1 MEIRVYYEDTDIS
14 GFVYH
19 SNYLNY
25 CERARSDIFFQ
36 RGISP
41 ISGNSHFVV
50 SKLNA
55 NFILSA
61 KFGDILTIQTCVLE
75 IKNFSVTLQQTI
87 FRGKEKIFQAEIIL
101 AHLIKEKLAKIDEK
115 TKQIFKTAD
124 FIS

>member
-25 CERARSDIFFQ
+25 CERARSEIFFQ
-36 RGISP
+36 KGISP

-61 KFGDILTIQTCVLE
+61 KFGDILTVQTSVLE
-75 IKNFSVTLQQTI
+75 IKNFSVKLQQTI
-87 FRGKEKIFQAEIIL
+87 FRDERKIFQAEITL
-101 AHLIKEKLAKIDEK
+101 AHLIGEKLSKIDEK
-115 TKQIFKTAD
+115 TKLIFA
-124 FIS
+124 

>member
-25 CERARSDIFFQ
+25 CERARSEIFFK
-36 RGISP
+36 RGLSP
-41 ISGNSHFVV
+41 ISENSHFVV

-61 KFGDILTIQTCVLE
+61 KFGDILTVKTSVLE
-75 IKNFSVTLQQTI
+75 IKNFSVKLQQTI
-87 FRGKEKIFQAEIIL
+87 FRDSKKIFEAEIIL
-101 AHLIKEKLAKIDEK
+101 AHLIGDKLSKISSA
-115 TKQIFKTAD
+115 TKDIFKK
-124 FIS
+124 